1 MVLGKLFRR
10 CAFIPVAHDRLLFIG
25 TALICSFLEIFMS
38 FCSPRVLK
46 KIFPPIVTGVHCFQL
61 CIHGRL

>member
-1 MVLGKLFRR
+1 MVLGRLLRQY
-10 CAFIPVAHDRLLFIG
+10 AFIPVVHDRLLFIG

-46 KIFPPIVTGVHCFQL
+46 KIFPPIVTGVYYFQL
-61 CIHGRL
+61 

>member
-1 MVLGKLFRR
+1 MHVYTGF
-10 CAFIPVAHDRLLFIG
+10 HDGLLFTG

-46 KIFPPIVTGVHCFQL
+46 KIFPPIVTGV
-61 CIHGRL
+61 